1 MNLKAKTTSRSF
13 STSLSFLS
21 MKIVRRRKLGQLMT
35 RKSRR
40 NPTRKDVPD
49 VERDL
54 ESDIGVGH
62 VMERYAQHIV
72 GTPKGSY
79 AKTAQ
84 KRNLS
89 QILNPSRRSNSAAKI
104 SGHKNVLHAN
114 NQYIW
119 AMLYALIATITSQE
133 QQAMQTISTS
143 TA

>member
-1 MNLKAKTTSRSF
+1 ME
-13 STSLSFLS
+13 
-21 MKIVRRRKLGQLMT
+21 
-35 RKSRR
+35 R
-40 NPTRKDVPD
+40 N
-49 VERDL
+49 L

-84 KRNLS
+84 KRKVSL
-89 QILNPSRRSNSAAKI
+89 ILNPSRRSNSAATI

-114 NQYIW
+114 NLYHW
-119 AMLYALIATITSQE
+119 AMLYALNAAITSQE
-133 QQAMQTISTS
+133 QQAMQMISTS